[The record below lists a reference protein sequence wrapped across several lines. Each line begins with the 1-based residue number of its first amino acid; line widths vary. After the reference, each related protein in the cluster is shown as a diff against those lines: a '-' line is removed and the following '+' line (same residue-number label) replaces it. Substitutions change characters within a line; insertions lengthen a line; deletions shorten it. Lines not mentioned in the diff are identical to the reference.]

1 MSVRAQSRTQI
12 KPLDCA
18 RGDKIKLIR
27 MNNGIYAKFT
37 TTKGTI
43 LVQLE
48 AEKAPGTV
56 GNFVALAEGDLE
68 NQVKSQGT
76 PYYNGLKF
84 HRVIPDFMI
93 QGGCPQGTG
102 TGNPGYKFDD
112 EFHPDLKHDAPG
124 KLAMANSGPATNGS
138 QFYITHVP
146 TPWLDNKHTVFGSV
160 IEGQDIVDAIAQGDN
175 LTSVEIIRVGA
186 DAETFNAVESF
197 RTFEGSREKREADEI
212 AKQKEL
218 LDSVAAGYDETASGL
233 RYNILQKGTGK
244 QATKGAGVSVH
255 YKGQLLDGTVF
266 DSSYK
271 RKQPIDFSVG
281 VGQVIAGWDEGIQL
295 LQVGDKAR
303 FVIPSHLGYGSAGA
317 GGVIPPDATLIFDV
331 ELMDVK

>member
-1 MSVRAQSRTQI
+1 
-12 KPLDCA
+12 
-18 RGDKIKLIR
+18 
-27 MNNGIYAKFT
+27 MNNGIYAKFNT
-37 TTKGTI
+37 PKGDI
-43 LVQLE
+43 LVKLE
-48 AEKAPGTV
+48 HDKVPGTV
-56 GNFVALAEGDLE
+56 GNFVALAEGNLE
-68 NQVKSQGT
+68 NSAKEQGT

-146 TPWLDNKHTVFGSV
+146 TPWLDSKHSVFGSV
-160 IEGQDIVDAIAQGDN
+160 IEGQDIVDLVAQGDEM
-175 LTSVEIIRVGA
+175 SVEIIRVGA
-186 DAETFNAVESF
+186 EAEVFNAVESF
-197 RTFEGSREKREADEI
+197 RTFEGAREKREAQ
-212 AKQKEL
+212 AKAAQSAL
-218 LDSVAAGYDETASGL
+218 LDEVAAGYDETTSGL
-233 RYNILQKGTGK
+233 RYKILQKGNGK
-244 QATKGAGVSVH
+244 QATKGAKVSVH

-271 RKQPIDFSVG
+271 RKQPLDFNVG
-281 VGQVIAGWDEGIQL
+281 VGQVISGWDEGIQL
-295 LQVGDKAR
+295 LQVGAKAR
-303 FVIPSHLGYGSAGA
+303 LVIPSNLGYGERGA
-317 GGVIPPDATLIFDV
+317 GGVIPPNATLIFDV

>member
-1 MSVRAQSRTQI
+1 
-12 KPLDCA
+12 
-18 RGDKIKLIR
+18 

-37 TTKGTI
+37 TTKGDI

-48 AEKAPGTV
+48 NEKTPGTV
-56 GNFVALAEGDLE
+56 GNFVALAEGNLE
-68 NQVKSQGT
+68 NEVKEQGT
-76 PYYNGLKF
+76 PYYDGLKF

-146 TPWLDNKHTVFGSV
+146 TPWLDGKHTVFGSV
-160 IEGQDIVDAIAQGDN
+160 IEGQDIVDAVAQGDE
-175 LTSVEIIRVGA
+175 LKSIEIIRVG
-186 DAETFNAVESF
+186 DAAEKFNAVEAF
-197 RTFEGSREKREADEI
+197 RTFEGSREKREAEEK

-233 RYNILQKGTGK
+233 RYQILQKGDGK
-244 QATKGAGVSVH
+244 KATKGAGVSVH

-271 RKQPIDFSVG
+271 RKQPIDFNVG
-281 VGQVIAGWDEGIQL
+281 VGQVISGWDEGIQL

-303 FVIPSHLGYGSAGA
+303 FVIPSDLAYGSAGA

-331 ELMDVK
+331 ELMAVK